1 MATITETKRVLI
13 ADPSD
18 KSRQALSTYLREKG
32 LEIIEV
38 ADGSKALAET
48 LLRKPDILLLE
59 PMFHPQSVDPISRYR
74 NACLDQSPI
83 PLPSNA
89 FANPGS

>member
-1 MATITETKRVLI
+1 MATTPGTKRVLI

-32 LEIIEV
+32 LEIIEA

-48 LLRKPDILLLE
+48 LLRKPDILLLDLSVPILAARTTDPDPAE
-59 PMFHPQSVDPISRYR
+59 QPEHPVDAGLFP
-74 NACLDQSPI
+74 Q
-83 PLPSNA
+83 
-89 FANPGS
+89 